1 LTSFKSVREV
11 MAIWTI
17 GHSTRS
23 ADAFLAVLTAYDIA
37 LVVDVR
43 RFPGS
48 RRLPQF
54 DAEAL
59 EHTLATRGIAY
70 RWLPELG
77 GRRKLDPQSVNLAWR
92 VPAFRAYAD
101 YIETEAFAGGLVE
114 LLMLAGG
121 LRTVIMCAEVLWW
134 RCHRRI
140 IADVLTSLGVEVVH
154 IQTETMATQHV
165 LAPPARL
172 VAGQLSYRAAKEAS

>member
-1 LTSFKSVREV
+1 
-11 MAIWTI
+11 MWTI

-23 ADAFLAVLTAYDIA
+23 TDEFVSVLRAYNIE

-54 DAEAL
+54 GSEGL
-59 EHTLATRGIAY
+59 EHALAKREIAY
-70 RWLPELG
+70 RWIGALG
-77 GRRKLDPQSVNLAWR
+77 GRRTADPLSQNLGWR

-101 YIETEAFAGGLVE
+101 YLTSESFADGLFE
-114 LLMLAGG
+114 LLMLAEAMP
-121 LRTVIMCAEVLWW
+121 TAIMCAEVLWW

-140 IADVLTSLGVEVVH
+140 IADVLTTIGLDVVH
-154 IQTETMATQHV
+154 IQTETVATEHV
-165 LAPPARL
+165 LAPPAHL
-172 VAGQLSYRAAKEAS
+172 VAGELSYRAAEQA